1 MLTSSN
7 FTSNHVTYFAWL
19 NSSAFAEQF
28 LFQEIAS
35 ALGYHLFWIISLFAS
50 RWTSLSLSALVLYT
64 GVHHAALSSLCR
76 RFDKF
81 ALPRIL
87 TNNQLFMLLFGL
99 ENPGA
104 TSLDSFRH
112 SRFLVVLV
120 LVLMSGDLIS
130 LLLHFVW
137 LLAHLAAWAWLRFS
151 SSYAAQFLVSF
162 DQVG

>member
-7 FTSNHVTYFAWL
+7 FTSNQVTYFAWL
-19 NSSAFAEQF
+19 NSSTLAEEF

-64 GVHHAALSSLCR
+64 VVHHAALSSLCR

-99 ENPGA
+99 ENTGA
-104 TSLDSFRH
+104 TTLDSFRH

-130 LLLHFVW
+130 LLLHNHCFRFG
-137 LLAHLAAWAWLRFS
+137 LLQHCCIQYKAMPMV
-151 SSYAAQFLVSF
+151 Q
-162 DQVG
+162 G